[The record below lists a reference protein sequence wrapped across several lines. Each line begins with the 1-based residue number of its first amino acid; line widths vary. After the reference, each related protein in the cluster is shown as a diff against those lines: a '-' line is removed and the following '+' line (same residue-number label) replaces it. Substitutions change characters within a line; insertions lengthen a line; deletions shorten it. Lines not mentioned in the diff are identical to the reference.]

1 MYTQII
7 CIYIVF
13 IFYWMYYLICLW
25 NIHKCISL
33 LWFYILFIVLAF
45 SNFSIHMYL
54 NTINYALLYDFR
66 IFVYAKKSNS
76 NANYCL
82 LCLPHICTTW
92 AQRRQFSIF
101 TAWRTLLSSASQKL
115 FLLWFVGLAFA
126 CVAAFA
132 FLCLLCR
139 CLRPLLGLPLAA
151 PESLAHWRSPKSNTH
166 TQRER
171 ETHTATP
178 VCVCVCLFVTSCTCS

>member
-1 MYTQII
+1 M
-7 CIYIVF
+7 
-13 IFYWMYYLICLW
+13 LI
-25 NIHKCISL
+25 NIRKCISL
-33 LWFYILFIVLAF
+33 LWLYILFVVLAF
-45 SNFSIHMYL
+45 SNFNIHMYL

-115 FLLWFVGLAFA
+115 FLSLICWLS
-126 CVAAFA
+126 
-132 FLCLLCR
+132 LCLRR
-139 CLRPLLGLPLAA
+139 CLCISVPAMPLPASSAWFAAGSAREPGALAL
-151 PESLAHWRSPKSNTH
+151 SQVKH
-166 TQRER
+166 
-171 ETHTATP
+171 THTARERDAYRDAC
-178 VCVCVCLFVTSCTCS
+178 VCVCVFICNVVHM